1 MTDRNALPSPPATGR
16 RDLDLAHLRLQS
28 SMEDL
33 WRALERGTREEAMTC
48 TVGLLAG
55 LRADYTGEE
64 SLMRRSAFPDLD
76 NHLEA
81 HATLESGFVALVRR
95 IRDGGPD
102 LGTADRDALRA
113 VLRRLAGD
121 LAAHVRGADCAL
133 ARFLDSA
140 GVPDRA

>member
-16 RDLDLAHLRLQS
+16 RDLDVVHLRLHS

-33 WRALERGTREEAMTC
+33 WRALERGNREEAMTC
-48 TVGLLAG
+48 TVGVLAG
-55 LRADYTGEE
+55 LRTDYLGEE

-76 NHLEA
+76 RHLEA
-81 HATLESGFVALVRR
+81 HAALESAFVALVRR

-102 LGTADRDALRA
+102 LGPADRDALRA

-121 LAAHVRGADCAL
+121 LVAHVRSADCAL

-140 GVPDRA
+140 GVPDPA

>member
-1 MTDRNALPSPPATGR
+1 MTDRNALPNPPDTGR
-16 RDLDLAHLRLQS
+16 RNLDVAHRRLQS

-33 WRALERGTREEAMTC
+33 RRALERGTREEAMTC
-48 TVGLLAG
+48 TVGLLAR
-55 LRADYTGEE
+55 LRADYLGEE

-76 NHLEA
+76 RHLEA

-102 LGTADRDALRA
+102 LGSADRDALRA

-121 LAAHVRGADCAL
+121 LAAHVRSADCVL

-140 GVPDRA
+140 GVSDLG

>member
-16 RDLDLAHLRLQS
+16 RDLDLAHLRLQG

-33 WRALERGTREEAMTC
+33 WRALERGNREEAMTC
-48 TVGLLAG
+48 TVGVLAG
-55 LRADYTGEE
+55 LRADYLGEE

-76 NHLEA
+76 KHLET
-81 HATLESGFVALVRR
+81 HAALESGFVALVRR

-102 LGTADRDALRA
+102 LGPAERDALRA
-113 VLRRLAGD
+113 ALRRLAGD
-121 LAAHVRGADCAL
+121 LAAHVRSADCAL

-140 GVPDRA
+140 GVSDRA